1 MNHSILKETKFKGS
15 FGHQVKGNIISQRD
29 SCMWSDAK
37 EYSLAGIDQGTISM
51 EAVVVE
57 DMAMDNTSQGEY
69 EQRGEKGPSS

>member
-1 MNHSILKETKFKGS
+1 
-15 FGHQVKGNIISQRD
+15 
-29 SCMWSDAK
+29 MWSDAK